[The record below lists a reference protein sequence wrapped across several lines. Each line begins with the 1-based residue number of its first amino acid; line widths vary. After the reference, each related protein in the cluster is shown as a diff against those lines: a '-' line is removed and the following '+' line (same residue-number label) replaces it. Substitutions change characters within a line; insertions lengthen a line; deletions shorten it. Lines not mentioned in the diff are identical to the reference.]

1 MKKTLFSIAL
11 MTASMSVSADYDN
24 GRLTGMSGAGYA
36 TGGYTDGVLRNPSLG
51 ASFGENDNFAI
62 VVNGG
67 ALGAADRELLDDVEE
82 FQDFLDE
89 LRSITSVSDL
99 TRDLAERAK
108 DRLSV
113 LEDQRALLDVGGSV
127 VIAIP
132 NDLISLSFIAKS
144 RVEAG
149 VMTFIDEDD
158 YELIEN
164 SVNNPFDPEDLN
176 SSLLARG
183 AMVTEVGLALSKSL
197 KAGENSALLLGV
209 TPKQVTVQT
218 FIYSP
223 TLNNFDED
231 NFDADEF
238 TVETS
243 EFNLDAGLTYV
254 CGKMRYG
261 LAVRDT
267 MEREYET
274 IDGDLLVTKPRTTVA
289 VGYQSDWFTAE
300 TAVDMNA
307 TPTFTT
313 NTDSQ
318 IARAG
323 LQLKPISWLQ
333 LRAGMQIDLEDNI
346 EDTYSLGFGI
356 SPFNVINVDLAAVKG
371 KGDTLG
377 VAFQAG
383 LRF

>member
-1 MKKTLFSIAL
+1 MKKALLSIAL
-11 MTASMSVSADYDN
+11 MTTSMTISADYDN

-36 TGGYTDGVLRNPSLG
+36 SGGYTDGVLRNPSLG
-51 ASFGENDNFAI
+51 ASFEENDSFAI

-89 LRSITSVSDL
+89 LSSITDASDL
-99 TRDLAERAK
+99 TPELADRTIE
-108 DRLSV
+108 RLSA
-113 LEDQRALLDVGGSV
+113 LDDQKAVLDVGGSV
-127 VIAIP
+127 VVAIP
-132 NDLISLSFIAKS
+132 NDVISLSFIAKT
-144 RVEAG
+144 RVEARA
-149 VMTFIDEDD
+149 MTLIDEGD

-183 AMVTEVGLALSKSL
+183 AMVTEVGLAISKSL

-209 TPKQVTVQT
+209 TPKQVTVET

-223 TLNNFDED
+223 TLNDFNQDD
-231 NFDADEF
+231 FDAEEF
-238 TVETS
+238 TIETS

-254 CGKMRYG
+254 SGKMRYG

-267 MEREYET
+267 MEREYQT

-289 VGYQSDWFTAE
+289 VGYDAGWLVAE

-307 TPTFTT
+307 TPTFTA

-333 LRAGMQIDLEDNI
+333 LRAGMQVDLEDNI
-346 EDTYSLGFGI
+346 EDTYSVGFGI
-356 SPFNVINVDLAAVKG
+356 SPFNTVNMDLAAVKG
-371 KGDTLG
+371 EGDTLG

-383 LRF
+383 VRF

>member
-1 MKKTLFSIAL
+1 MKKALLSIAL
-11 MTASMSVSADYDN
+11 MTASMTISADN

-51 ASFGENDNFAI
+51 ASSEENDSFAI

-89 LRSITSVSDL
+89 LRSITSAEDL
-99 TRDLAERAK
+99 TPELADRAL
-108 DRLSV
+108 DHLNA
-113 LEDQRALLDVGGSV
+113 LEDQNALLDVGGSV
-127 VIAIP
+127 VVAIP
-132 NDLISLSFIAKS
+132 NDVISLSFIAKS
-144 RVEAG
+144 QVEAG
-149 VMTFIDEDD
+149 VMTLIDEDD
-158 YELIEN
+158 YELIKN

-183 AMVTEVGLALSKSL
+183 AMVTEVGVALSKSL
-197 KAGENSALLLGV
+197 KAGENSALLLGI
-209 TPKQVTVQT
+209 TPKQVTVET

-223 TLNNFDED
+223 TLNDFDQD
-231 NFDADEF
+231 NFDAEAF

-254 CGKMRYG
+254 SGKMRYG

-267 MEREYET
+267 IEREYET
-274 IDGDLLVTKPRTTVA
+274 IDGELLVTKPRTTVA
-289 VGYQSDWFTAE
+289 VGYKSDWFTAE
-300 TAVDMNA
+300 TAVDLNA

-323 LQLKPISWLQ
+323 LELKPLSWLQ
-333 LRAGMQIDLEDNI
+333 LRAGMQVDLEDNI
-346 EDTYSLGFGI
+346 EDTYSVGFGV
-356 SPFNVINVDLAAVKG
+356 SPFNTVNVDLAAVKG
-371 KGDTLG
+371 EGDTLG